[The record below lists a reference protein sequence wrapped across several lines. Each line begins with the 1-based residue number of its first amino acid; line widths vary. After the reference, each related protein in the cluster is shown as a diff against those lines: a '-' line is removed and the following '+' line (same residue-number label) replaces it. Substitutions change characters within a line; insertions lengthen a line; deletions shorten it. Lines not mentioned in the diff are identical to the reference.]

1 MAFDLKEIIASRLG
15 ENYQL
20 HERHINRTL
29 VAAQRVIG
37 FDKVYARA
45 EGAYLFDMDNQP
57 YLDFLS
63 GYSVF
68 NIGRN
73 HPVVKQ
79 AIRDVLD
86 LDLPN
91 MVQMDCSL
99 LSGLLAEALVKR
111 MPTHLNAVFFCNSGT
126 EAMEGALKFARAATG
141 RQRVVSLA
149 SAFHGLT
156 LGSLS
161 LMGCE
166 SFTDG
171 FGQLMQGFDTR
182 VPLDDVAEL
191 NRQLRARDVAAFV
204 IETVQGKGCQAPTS
218 DFFVRAQEL
227 CRKYGTLLIS
237 DEVQTG
243 LGRTGKMFGFQHWN
257 LEPDIITLAKT
268 LSGGYVPCG
277 AIVTRREIYQK
288 TFSRMDRCVVHS
300 TTFGRNNLAMACG
313 LAALEVIDQENLVER
328 SANMGALLMERI
340 EGLKTK
346 HSFVKE
352 VRGKGL
358 MVGIEFHEPNE
369 FKVKMAWKLLHKID
383 KVLFAQMIVTQ
394 MLSKHRILTQV
405 AGHGMDVLK
414 ILPPLI
420 IGEKEVD
427 MFVNALDEVLTECR
441 KFPGPMWELGNNF
454 VRAAI
459 GSRRTTGAPS
469 SVSASA

>member
-1 MAFDLKEIIASRLG
+1 MNVEFGKAAAIRIVEAPCPQPTSATFAPASSFSTTPSRHMKAGSTGRSRRTARAAAAAGVRAMAFDLKEIIASRLG

-73 HPVVKQ
+73 HPLVKQ

-156 LGSLS
+156 IGSLS
-161 LMGCE
+161 LMHPE
-166 SFTDG
+166 KDAAT
-171 FGQLMQGFDTR
+171 
-182 VPLDDVAEL
+182 L
-191 NRQLRARDVAAFV
+191 N
-204 IETVQGKGCQAPTS
+204 KCKP
-218 DFFVRAQEL
+218 
-227 CRKYGTLLIS
+227 
-237 DEVQTG
+237 
-243 LGRTGKMFGFQHWN
+243 
-257 LEPDIITLAKT
+257 
-268 LSGGYVPCG
+268 
-277 AIVTRREIYQK
+277 QK
-288 TFSRMDRCVVHS
+288 V
-300 TTFGRNNLAMACG
+300 
-313 LAALEVIDQENLVER
+313 
-328 SANMGALLMERI
+328 
-340 EGLKTK
+340 
-346 HSFVKE
+346 
-352 VRGKGL
+352 
-358 MVGIEFHEPNE
+358 
-369 FKVKMAWKLLHKID
+369 
-383 KVLFAQMIVTQ
+383 
-394 MLSKHRILTQV
+394 
-405 AGHGMDVLK
+405 
-414 ILPPLI
+414 
-420 IGEKEVD
+420 
-427 MFVNALDEVLTECR
+427 
-441 KFPGPMWELGNNF
+441 
-454 VRAAI
+454 
-459 GSRRTTGAPS
+459 
-469 SVSASA
+469 

>member
-1 MAFDLKEIIASRLG
+1 MNFDLKEIIAARLG

-20 HERHINRTL
+20 HERHVNPTL
-29 VAAQRVIG
+29 VQAQRVIG

-45 EGAYLFDMDNQP
+45 EGAYLYDMDDQP

-68 NIGRN
+68 NFGRN

-79 AIRDVLD
+79 AIRYVLD

-91 MVQMDCSL
+91 MVQLDCSI

-111 MPTHLNAVFFCNSGT
+111 TPPHLDAVFFCNSGT
-126 EAMEGALKFARAATG
+126 EGMEGALKFARAATG
-141 RQRVVSLA
+141 RKRAVSLT
-149 SAFHGLT
+149 SAFHGLS

-166 SFTDG
+166 SFTEG
-171 FGQLMQGFDTR
+171 FGPLMEGFDAR
-182 VPLDDVAEL
+182 VSLDDIDEL
-191 NRQLRARDVAAFV
+191 ERQLRSREVAAFV
-204 IETVQGKGCQAPTS
+204 IETVQGKGCQTPKT
-218 DFFVRAQEL
+218 DFFVRAEEL
-227 CRKYGTLLIS
+227 CRKHGTLLIS

-243 LGRTGKMFGFQHWN
+243 LGRTGRMFGFQHWN
-257 LEPDIITLAKT
+257 LKPDIITIAKS

-277 AIVTRREIYQK
+277 AIITRRDIYQK

-300 TTFGRNNLAMACG
+300 STFGRNNLAMACG
-313 LAALEVIDQENLVER
+313 LAALEIIDSENLVEN
-328 SANMGALLMERI
+328 AAEMGALLMEKIDALR
-340 EGLKTK
+340 TK
-346 HSFVKE
+346 HSFLKE

-358 MVGIEFHEPNE
+358 MIGIEFQEPQE
-369 FKVKMAWKLLHKID
+369 LKLKMGWKLLHKID
-383 KVLFAQMIVTQ
+383 KALFAQMVVSQ

-405 AGHGMDVLK
+405 AGHNMDVIR

-427 MFVNALDEVLTECR
+427 MFVNALDDVLTECR

-454 VRAAI
+454 VRAAL
-459 GSRRTTGAPS
+459 GSRKSAEPRPV
-469 SVSASA
+469 SV